1 MRPEW
6 LTYHE
11 EYVQLHSGDW
21 SQWLVHGEV
30 IYEDEDVR
38 SAVLDTW
45 QTAIW
50 RYLGGQDRST
60 RIYGIPN
67 GGTIWASALAERL
80 GVPPMLGYCAAEDE
94 RPTFIVDDV
103 ATTGASRSLFPEPAL
118 VVVRRGPVDVLSS
131 AMDIFCLPIFKEK
144 PAS

>member
-11 EYVQLHSGDW
+11 EYVQLHSGGW

-45 QTAIW
+45 ETAI
-50 RYLGGQDRST
+50 RKYLGGDDQP
-60 RIYGIPN
+60 RIYGIPR

-80 GVPPMLGYCAAEDE
+80 GVPPMLGYYVAEDE
-94 RPTFIVDDV
+94 GPTFIVDDV
-103 ATTGASRSLFPEPAL
+103 ATTGGSRSMFPEPAL
-118 VVVRRGPVDVLSS
+118 VVVRRGPVDVISA
-131 AMDIFCLPIFKEK
+131 AMDIFCLPIFKVR
-144 PAS
+144 PVS